1 MGGVIC
7 CKGDATVRLSPRGI
21 RSRRSNATRGLMRAG
36 LKMTQT
42 TQELRS
48 LATDLVDH
56 ETFGRRSSGT
66 KARVGF
72 HVAERLRPHLANLMG
87 QGGFRALLARALV
100 LASAD
105 APWLSAVKVSTDGSL
120 DGLDALPSHIGPA
133 EFLEGTVAV
142 LAELLGLLVALI
154 GLDLAT
160 RLIGEIWPKLGSTIS
175 LARDSEVQ
183 SDKGK

>member
-1 MGGVIC
+1 MLPGGL
-7 CKGDATVRLSPRGI
+7 T
-21 RSRRSNATRGLMRAG
+21 RAG
-36 LKMTQT
+36 LQMTQT
-42 TQELRS
+42 TQKLRS

-56 ETFGRRSSGT
+56 ETSGRGPSGA
-66 KARVGF
+66 KARAGL
-72 HVAERLRPHLANLMG
+72 HVTERLRPHLANLMG

-105 APWLSAVKVSTDGSL
+105 VHWLSAVKVNTDGSL
-120 DGLDALPSHIGPA
+120 DGLDALPSRIDPV
-133 EFLEGTVAV
+133 EFLEGTVIV

-154 GLDLAT
+154 GPDLTT

-183 SDKGK
+183 SDKAK